1 MTWPTTSEQARRTLW
16 RIHGVLV
23 GVRSRAY
30 RGDPGAF
37 AGFGQLADAL
47 DLLVMRG
54 DAAFV
59 DHLRSAKLWIDLGPG
74 TREGTSTAEEAVA
87 FVGALTAVLRG
98 LPVTTDTARA
108 ADELEYLPCELVRL
122 GGDRWLLDHDRPDN
136 DPTLRALVQGFAD
149 RLAGRVPSPPPPLS
163 R

>member
-1 MTWPTTSEQARRTLW
+1 MSWPTTPEQGRSTLW
-16 RIHGVLV
+16 QVHRVLV
-23 GVRSRAY
+23 QVRSRAY
-30 RGDPGAF
+30 PGDTGAF

-47 DLLVMRG
+47 EVLIAHG

-59 DHLRSAKLWIDLGPG
+59 YHLRSAQLRVDDGPD
-74 TREGTSTAEEAVA
+74 TREGTSTMEEAVA
-87 FVGALTAVLRG
+87 FVEALTVVLPD

-122 GGDRWLLDHDRPDN
+122 GGSRWLLDHDHPDN
-136 DPTLRALVQGFAD
+136 DAMLRALVQGFAE
-149 RLAGRVPSPPPPLS
+149 RLAAGRPSPPPPLS